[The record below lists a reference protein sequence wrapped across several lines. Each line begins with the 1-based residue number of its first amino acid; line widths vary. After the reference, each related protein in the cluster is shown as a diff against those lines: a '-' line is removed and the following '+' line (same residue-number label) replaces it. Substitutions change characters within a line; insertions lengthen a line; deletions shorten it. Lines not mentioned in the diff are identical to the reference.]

1 MDNKLQ
7 ELTDKIYEEGITKG
21 REKAEAII
29 SEARNEAEKIRKS
42 SEKEAEEIIAK
53 AERDA
58 EELKKI
64 TLSELRISFRNS
76 MNSLKQEVENLIT
89 GKIIDEPVSK
99 VLSDTSFV
107 AKLIEIT
114 AEKIFSVKDGAG
126 ADINVPEEMI
136 GDLKQYLSK
145 QTAKAVSSGIV
156 LHPVKSMGKG
166 FEIVPHGKEYK
177 IRVTEADFTSYL
189 KAFLRPGLIDL
200 LFEQEK

>member
-89 GKIIDEPVSK
+89 GKIIGF
-99 VLSDTSFV
+99 LF
-107 AKLIEIT
+107 
-114 AEKIFSVKDGAG
+114 IF
-126 ADINVPEEMI
+126 
-136 GDLKQYLSK
+136 
-145 QTAKAVSSGIV
+145 
-156 LHPVKSMGKG
+156 
-166 FEIVPHGKEYK
+166 
-177 IRVTEADFTSYL
+177 
-189 KAFLRPGLIDL
+189 
-200 LFEQEK
+200 